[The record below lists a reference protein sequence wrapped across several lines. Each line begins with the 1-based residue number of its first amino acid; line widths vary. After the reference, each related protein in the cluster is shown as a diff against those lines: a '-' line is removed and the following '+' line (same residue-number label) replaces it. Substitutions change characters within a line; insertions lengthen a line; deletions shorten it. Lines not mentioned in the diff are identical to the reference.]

1 MTAIHRLYAITH
13 SLYSGRA
20 RSYLIKQGI
29 AFQELSTGHE
39 SFKAEVL
46 PKGKLPTIP
55 TLVTPAGEVIRD
67 GAAIIEHFEAASGR
81 PCLPPGPRQQIV
93 SALFDVIGT
102 DGLLRP
108 AMHYRWNFPEDNL
121 DFIRHHFLYSQR
133 NTPQR
138 EEKTEH
144 MMGRMRYAAQIFGVT
159 EQSQELVEAL
169 YLEYLDA
176 LNAHF
181 EQYPYLLGWRPCIG
195 DFGLL
200 APMYAHL
207 GRDPYPAR
215 LMQQRAARVYRWVER
230 MNRADQDVPEY
241 FAAGTDFL
249 GDDDVPETLLAVLR
263 VLAEDFIPETRAAAD
278 RINAWLGENQ
288 PEAGA
293 PAVTRLSGGAGNAEF
308 SLRGQTISALAQPY
322 RFYLLQ
328 RVQAIYAGMATGD
341 QESVRRMLDTCG
353 MSAILTTKLDRQM
366 GRADNLEVWLAR
378 NPV

>member
-1 MTAIHRLYAITH
+1 MTDVHRLYAITH

-20 RSYLIKQGI
+20 RAYLIKQGI
-29 AFQELSTGHE
+29 PFQERSTGHE

-55 TLVTPAGEVIRD
+55 TLVTPGGEVIRD
-67 GAAIIEHFEAASGR
+67 GAAIIEHFEAVNGR
-81 PCLPPGPRQQIV
+81 PCQPAGPRQQII

-102 DGLLRP
+102 NGLLRP
-108 AMHYRWNFPEDNL
+108 AMHYRWNYPEDNL
-121 DFIRHHFLYSQR
+121 DFIRYHFLHSQR
-133 NTPQR
+133 DLPQR
-138 EEKTEH
+138 EEKTDY
-144 MMGRMRYAAQIFGVT
+144 MMDRMRHAAQLFGVT
-159 EQSQELVEAL
+159 EQSQALVEGL

-176 LNAHF
+176 LNTHF
-181 EQYPYLLGWRPCIG
+181 EHYPYLLGGRPSIG

-215 LMQQRAARVYRWVER
+215 LMQQRATRVYRWVER

-249 GDDDVPETLLAVLR
+249 AADEVPETLLAVLR
-263 VLAEDFIPETRAAAD
+263 VLAEDFVPETRAAAAC
-278 RINAWLGENQ
+278 INAWLAEHA

-293 PAVTRLSGGAGNAEF
+293 PAVGRLAGPFGNGQF
-308 SLRGQTISALAQPY
+308 PVRGQTISALAQPY

-328 RVQAIYAGMATGD
+328 RVQAAYANLAASDRDAVGH
-341 QESVRRMLDTCG
+341 MLEACG
-353 MSAILTTKLDRQM
+353 MSEVLAITLQRQL
-366 GRADNLEVWLAR
+366 GRADNLEVWQA
-378 NPV
+378 